1 MEIGVRVSFGCNWQ
15 RIGLKD
21 QNFSNDL
28 KILWEVECM
37 IGNLMVEYKSME
49 EFTSMP
55 NDAQGVLRRTE
66 NKIQRIEVAL
76 SCNYLEMVWSWP

>member
-15 RIGLKD
+15 SIGLKD
-21 QNFSNDL
+21 KKISNDL